1 MSYLREIM
9 QRFQAARS
17 AAPSSETGAEAG
29 RKSGADPRRL
39 EEHLA
44 WYGDRLR
51 ACSPAML
58 RYEWAWLE
66 EHIDALELW
75 SSRPEM
81 VAGAAGLARVRALLE
96 ESLRFR
102 DLLQE
107 RMAAASVEPAL
118 HRGTLVPTEHAWELG
133 QPEIRRQWGI
143 EGPQAPLGT
152 PTTEDSPF

>member
-1 MSYLREIM
+1 ML
-9 QRFQAARS
+9 
-17 AAPSSETGAEAG
+17 
-29 RKSGADPRRL
+29 
-39 EEHLA
+39 
-44 WYGDRLR
+44 

-66 EHIDALELW
+66 EHIDALELC

-81 VAGAAGLARVRALLE
+81 MPGAAGAARVRSLLE

-107 RMAAASVEPAL
+107 RMAAASVDPAL
-118 HRGTLVPTEHAWELG
+118 HRGTLVPTEHAWELS

-143 EGPQAPLGT
+143 EGAPTSAPDSLG
-152 PTTEDSPF
+152 SPSP

>member
-17 AAPSSETGAEAG
+17 ADQPPEAETETKAGNRTEAH
-29 RKSGADPRRL
+29 RRRL

-44 WYGDRLR
+44 WYRDQLL

-66 EHIDALELW
+66 EHIDALELC
-75 SSRPEM
+75 SSRPERM
-81 VAGAAGLARVRALLE
+81 PAAARVRSLLE

-107 RMAAASVEPAL
+107 RMAAGSVDPAL
-118 HRGTLVPTEHAWELG
+118 HRGTLVSSEHAWELS

-143 EGPQAPLGT
+143 DPPEGPACAP
-152 PTTEDSPF
+152 DSRVFPSP

>member
-9 QRFQAARS
+9 QRFQTARS
-17 AAPSSETGAEAG
+17 AQHPEDPQAQSRPPAAPQ
-29 RKSGADPRRL
+29 RL
-39 EEHLA
+39 EQHLA
-44 WYGDRLR
+44 WYRDQLL

-66 EHIDALELW
+66 EHIDALELC

-81 VAGAAGLARVRALLE
+81 VPGAGGGTRVRSLLE

-107 RMAAASVEPAL
+107 RMAAGSVEPAL
-118 HRGTLVPTEHAWELG
+118 HRGTLVPTEHAWELS
-133 QPEIRRQWGI
+133 QPEIRRQWGFENP
-143 EGPQAPLGT
+143 EGSRGT
-152 PTTEDSPF
+152 PDSLDSPPP

>member
-9 QRFQAARS
+9 QRFQASRS
-17 AAPSSETGAEAG
+17 AQHPE
-29 RKSGADPRRL
+29 DPQAQSRPPTDRHRL
-39 EEHLA
+39 EQHLA
-44 WYGDRLR
+44 WYGDRLL

-66 EHIDALELW
+66 EHIDALELC

-81 VAGAAGLARVRALLE
+81 VPGAGGGARVQSLLE

-107 RMAAASVEPAL
+107 RMAAGSVDPAL
-118 HRGTLVPTEHAWELG
+118 HRGTLVSTEHAWELS

-143 EGPQAPLGT
+143 DRPEGPTNAPEA
-152 PTTEDSPF
+152 PDFPPP